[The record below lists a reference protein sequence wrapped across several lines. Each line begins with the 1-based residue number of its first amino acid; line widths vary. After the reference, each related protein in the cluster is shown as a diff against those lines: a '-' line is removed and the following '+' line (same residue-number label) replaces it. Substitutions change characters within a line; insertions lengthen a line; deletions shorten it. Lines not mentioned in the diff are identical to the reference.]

1 MTTIASQITSLT
13 SVYSTV
19 YSDADQRKHQSSAS
33 LAFVW
38 GIHRDRWIPRTKGQL
53 RGKCFHLMTSS
64 WSIRLFTHILRLHSD
79 NRNKT
84 QFFRDIYNTDSI
96 WGYKHLKY
104 TATEKYDNNV
114 MSVRNLGVIFTQTWK
129 WIYKFQKPAKTLAII
144 STTSGESE
152 NPSAKTPRTRLY
164 IHVLQATL
172 TFATVWLMDYQGI
185 SSRNS
190 SICKTQLQ
198 DWFSLWE
205 NMIP

>member
-64 WSIRLFTHILRLHSD
+64 WSIRLFTHILRLYSD

-96 WGYKHLKY
+96 WGYNHLKY
-104 TATEKYDNNV
+104 TATEKYNNNV

-129 WIYKFQKPAKTLAII
+129 WIYQFQSLPKRLLSFPQHQENLKIPQPKRHVHDYTYMYYKPRWL
-144 STTSGESE
+144 
-152 NPSAKTPRTRLY
+152 
-164 IHVLQATL
+164 LQQ
-172 TFATVWLMDYQGI
+172 FD
-185 SSRNS
+185 
-190 SICKTQLQ
+190 
-198 DWFSLWE
+198 
-205 NMIP
+205 